1 LRIILSFIAM
11 IRCLIV
17 DDEPLA
23 LHILEDY
30 ISKVPFMELVKST
43 TNPIEALTM
52 VQDGNIDL
60 VFLDVQMPELTGIQ
74 FLRIANGKTKVIL
87 TTAYPQYALEGYELD
102 VVDYLLKPIAFDRF
116 FKSAQKAQSIIHP
129 AAKAAAPIEQPVQQS
144 QPQNDFMS
152 DFIFVKSEHKIQK
165 VYLHQIQFIEGLKD
179 YISIF
184 TTTERIITL
193 QNMKKMEDTLPS
205 QHFVRVHKSY
215 IVALNKIDSIER
227 SRIRIGDKIIPVGDT
242 YRDDFFKIIDGKNV

>member
-1 LRIILSFIAM
+1 M

-116 FKSAQKAQSIIHP
+116 FKSAQKAQAIIHP
-129 AAKAAAPIEQPVQQS
+129 TAKQATPIEQPIQQT

-165 VYLHQIQFIEGLKD
+165 VYLHQILFIEGLKD

>member
-1 LRIILSFIAM
+1 M
-11 IRCLIV
+11 IRCLVV

-30 ISKVPFMELVKST
+30 ISKVPFLELVKAT

-52 VQDGNIDL
+52 VQEGNIDL

-74 FLRIANGKTKVIL
+74 FLKISAGKTKVIL
-87 TTAYPQYALEGYELD
+87 TTAYSQYALEGYELD

-116 FKSAQKAQSIIHP
+116 FKAAQKAQGIIRP
-129 AAKAAAPIEQPVQQS
+129 NVTQAVVEPVQQI
-144 QPQNDFMS
+144 QQQQQDFLS
-152 DFIFVKSEHKIQK
+152 DFIFVKSEYKIQK
-165 VYLHQIQFIEGLKD
+165 VYLHQILYIEGLKD

-184 TTTERIITL
+184 TPTERIITL
-193 QNMKKMEDTLPS
+193 QNMKKMEDTLPEK
-205 QHFVRVHKSY
+205 HFVRVHKSY

-227 SRIRIGDKIIPVGDT
+227 SRIFIGDKIIPVGDT
-242 YRDDFFKIIDGKNV
+242 YRDHFFKIIEGKNV

>member
-1 LRIILSFIAM
+1 M
-11 IRCLIV
+11 IRCLVV

-23 LHILEDY
+23 LHIVEDY
-30 ISKVPFMELVKST
+30 ISKVPFLRLVKST

-52 VQDGNIDL
+52 VQEGGVDL

-74 FLRIANGKTKVIL
+74 FLKIANGKAKVIL

-116 FKSAQKAQSIIHP
+116 FKSVQKAQGIINP
-129 AAKAAAPIEQPVQQS
+129 ALKQAPVPEPVPQQ
-144 QPQNDFMS
+144 QQQNDFSS

-165 VYLHQIQFIEGLKD
+165 VYLRDILFIEGLKD

-184 TTTERIITL
+184 TPQERIITL
-193 QNMKKMEDTLPS
+193 QNMKKMEDALPER
-205 QHFVRVHKSY
+205 HFVRVHKSY
-215 IVALNKIDSIER
+215 IVSLNKIDSIER
-227 SRIRIGDKIIPVGDT
+227 SRIWIGDKIIPVGDT
-242 YRDDFFKIIDGKNV
+242 YREEFFKIVDGKNV